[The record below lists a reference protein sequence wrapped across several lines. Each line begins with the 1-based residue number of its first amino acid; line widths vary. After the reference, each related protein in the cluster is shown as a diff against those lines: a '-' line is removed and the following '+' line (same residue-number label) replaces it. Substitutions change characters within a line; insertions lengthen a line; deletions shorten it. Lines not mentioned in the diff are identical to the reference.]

1 MRYHTVLLAV
11 AGALA
16 AAPAYAGN
24 PAPLPVAGAAGPV
37 GLAVVVAGY
46 VGYRVLRR
54 RK

>member
-1 MRYHTVLLAV
+1 MRFSTLLLTISAGLAV
-11 AGALA
+11 S
-16 AAPAYAGN
+16 PAFSGT
-24 PAPLPVAGAAGPV
+24 PAPLPIAGAAGPV